1 MLRCTPVC
9 FIVGL
14 NFILFYFIFNVPTH
28 VLLACS
34 SAVHLNHSPLLELN
48 LNQYAHQ
55 GNRAYLIHL
64 LYLIKLLL
72 AVALS

>member
-1 MLRCTPVC
+1 MFPHMCSLHAALQCTSTTP
-9 FIVGL
+9 
-14 NFILFYFIFNVPTH
+14 
-28 VLLACS
+28 
-34 SAVHLNHSPLLELN
+34 SPLLELN